1 MGANGQAGSMAIGNT
16 LMLLMKPPTAQG
28 GSALKFSTS
37 GTLPRNPES
46 IFSACTGLEACRVA
60 WFDRKRRLAN
70 PSIFRRTTAARFR
83 LKFRH
88 DYADIRVVKPAPAK
102 EKPSAS
108 ASLALPGQR
117 FVARQPILDRSQNV
131 FGYELLFRNGVE
143 DYFNADP
150 ELAARSTLDS
160 SLLYGINT
168 ICDKRRAFLNCTC
181 EVLFKDL
188 ITLLPPNQTVA
199 EILETVEPEDRVIAA
214 CKRLKAA
221 GYLIALDDFA
231 PNDPRIPLV
240 EFADIIKVDIR
251 ATRPEER
258 AGMMRR
264 FGSPTCKML
273 AEKLETPHE
282 YRQARDMGFVYF
294 QGYFF
299 CRPEVVIGREVPAS
313 RLHYIRLLEMVSR
326 REMDMRELERML
338 KKEASICY
346 RLLRY
351 LNSPLFGFVLE
362 IKSIRHAIAILGER
376 EMRRWIRLVVTVGA
390 AEQRC
395 SELVLMGLAR
405 ARFCEL
411 LSDRLQSNTDLFLM
425 GLLSI
430 MDAIL
435 EVSMDVLLE
444 QLPVE
449 RETKTALLGQ
459 KSSLRPLYQ
468 LMLAQESGE
477 WSQSSALAKQL
488 KLSDEEVAS
497 AWWQALQWAQDAIS
511 GV

>member
-1 MGANGQAGSMAIGNT
+1 MHGYRVRPQAPVGKS
-16 LMLLMKPPTAQG
+16 
-28 GSALKFSTS
+28 
-37 GTLPRNPES
+37 
-46 IFSACTGLEACRVA
+46 
-60 WFDRKRRLAN
+60 FDFRK
-70 PSIFRRTTAARFR
+70 TTAAQFC

-88 DYADIRVVKPAPAK
+88 GYADIRGVKPAPAK
-102 EKPSAS
+102 EKDFRSN
-108 ASLALPGQR
+108 SLALPGQR

-160 SLLYGINT
+160 SLLYGINML
-168 ICDKRRAFLNCTC
+168 CDKRRAFVNCTC

-188 ITLLPPNQTVA
+188 ITLLPPHQTVA

-231 PNDPRIPLV
+231 PNDPRLPLV

-264 FGSPTCKML
+264 FGSPACKML

-299 CRPEVVIGREVPAS
+299 CRPEIVIGREVPAS

-326 REMDMRELERML
+326 REMDMRELEKML
-338 KKEASICY
+338 KQEASICY

-351 LNSPLFGFVLE
+351 LNSPLFGFPLE
-362 IKSIRHAIAILGER
+362 IKSIRHAIAVLGER

-411 LSDRLQSNTDLFLM
+411 LSNRLQSNTDLFLM

-449 RETKTALLGQ
+449 RETKTTLLGQ
-459 KSSLRPLYQ
+459 NSSLRPLYQ

-488 KLSDEEVAS
+488 KLHDEEIAS
-497 AWWQALQWAQDAIS
+497 AWWQALQWAQDATS

>member
-1 MGANGQAGSMAIGNT
+1 
-16 LMLLMKPPTAQG
+16 
-28 GSALKFSTS
+28 
-37 GTLPRNPES
+37 
-46 IFSACTGLEACRVA
+46 VA
-60 WFDRKRRLAN
+60 D
-70 PSIFRRTTAARFR
+70 
-83 LKFRH
+83 
-88 DYADIRVVKPAPAK
+88 
-102 EKPSAS
+102 
-108 ASLALPGQR
+108 
-117 FVARQPILDRSQNV
+117 
-131 FGYELLFRNGVE
+131 
-143 DYFNADP
+143 
-150 ELAARSTLDS
+150 
-160 SLLYGINT
+160 
-168 ICDKRRAFLNCTC
+168 
-181 EVLFKDL
+181 
-188 ITLLPPNQTVA
+188 
-199 EILETVEPEDRVIAA
+199 ILETVEPEDRVIEA

-231 PNDPRIPLV
+231 PNDPRVALI

-264 FGSPTCKML
+264 FGSPKCKML

-282 YRQARDMGFVYF
+282 YHQARDMGFVYF

-299 CRPEVVIGREVPAS
+299 CRPEIVTGREVPAS
-313 RLHYIRLLEMVSR
+313 RLHYVRLLEMVSR
-326 REMDMRELERML
+326 REIDMRELEKML
-338 KKEASICY
+338 KQEASLCY

-351 LNSPLFGFVLE
+351 LNSPLFGFALE
-362 IKSIRHAIAILGER
+362 IKSIRHAIAVLGER
-376 EMRRWIRLVVTVGA
+376 ELRRWIRLVVTVGA

-395 SELVLMGLAR
+395 SELVLMGLTR

-449 RETKTALLGQ
+449 RETKTTLLGQ
-459 KSSLRPLYQ
+459 SSSLRPLYQ

-488 KLSDEEVAS
+488 KLPDEEVAS
-497 AWWQALQWAQDAIS
+497 TWWQALQWAQEATT

>member
-1 MGANGQAGSMAIGNT
+1 MGCISHVAGGE
-16 LMLLMKPPTAQG
+16 P
-28 GSALKFSTS
+28 F
-37 GTLPRNPES
+37 E
-46 IFSACTGLEACRVA
+46 
-60 WFDRKRRLAN
+60 
-70 PSIFRRTTAARFR
+70 TTPFFLYFPVDNSSQFR

-88 DYADIRVVKPAPAK
+88 GSADIRGVKPVPAK
-102 EKPSAS
+102 DNVSA
-108 ASLALPGQR
+108 APSLALPGQR
-117 FVARQPILDRSQNV
+117 FVARQPVFDRAQKV
-131 FGYELLFRNGVE
+131 FGYEILFRNGVE

-150 ELAARSTLDS
+150 ELAARAILDS
-160 SLLYGINT
+160 SLLYGIET
-168 ICDKRRAFLNCTC
+168 LCDNKRAFLNCTR

-188 ITLLPPNQTVA
+188 ITLLPPSQTVA

-231 PNDPRIPLV
+231 PNDPRIPLC
-240 EFADIIKVDIR
+240 EFADIIKVDFR

-264 FGSPTCKML
+264 FGSPKCKML

-282 YRQARDMGFVYF
+282 FHQARDMGFAYF

-299 CRPEVVIGREVPAS
+299 CRPEVVVGREVPAS
-313 RLHYIRLLEMVSR
+313 RLHYLRLLEMVCRS
-326 REMDMRELERML
+326 EIDMREFEKLL
-338 KKEASICY
+338 KQESSISY

-351 LNSPLFGFVLE
+351 LNSPIFGFALE
-362 IKSIRHAIAILGER
+362 IKSIRHAMAVLGER
-376 EMRRWIRLVVTVGA
+376 EMRRWVRLVVTVGA
-390 AEQRC
+390 AEQKC
-395 SELVLMGLAR
+395 SELILMGLAR

-411 LSDRLQSNTDLFLM
+411 LSTRLKSTTDLFLM
-425 GLLSI
+425 GLLSV

-435 EVSMDVLLE
+435 EVTMDVLLE

-449 RETKTALLGQ
+449 RETKAALLGQ
-459 KSSLRPLYQ
+459 NSSLRPLYQ

-477 WSQSSALAKQL
+477 WAQSSELAKQL

-497 AWWQALQWAQDAIS
+497 TWLQALQWAQEATS